1 MFKFWYGMIFGPS
14 ELNWQSQRVMALR
27 FNKFALEG
35 FGASTEACKMI
46 EEKVSA
52 FSDAAM
58 KLATGTY
65 PHVVMDDLRTIV
77 DENVKRLS
85 A

>member
-1 MFKFWYGMIFGPS
+1 MFNFWYGMTFGPS
-14 ELNWQSQRVMALR
+14 ELNWQSQRVVALR
-27 FNKFALEG
+27 LNKFAWEG
-35 FGASTEACKMI
+35 FGASSEASQMI
-46 EEKVSA
+46 NEKVSA

-58 KLATGTY
+58 KLASGTF
-65 PHVVMDDLRTIV
+65 PHVVMSELQAIV

>member
-1 MFKFWYGMIFGPS
+1 MFDFWYGMIFGPS
-14 ELNWQSQRVMALR
+14 ELNWQSQRVVALR
-27 FNKFALEG
+27 LNKFALEG
-35 FGASTEACKMI
+35 FGASPEAHHMI
-46 EEKVSA
+46 SEKVSA
-52 FSDAAM
+52 FSDAVM

-65 PHVVMDDLRTIV
+65 PHVVMHDLQAIV